1 MVDGWRSKIGAQ
13 TDLAKW
19 FFGPEGKPDDAYKAK
34 VKPRFVRWVIDLC
47 ERPFDQDWLDYQ
59 NEIGLR
65 HTPARKNVTDH
76 AATPSV
82 VPLRY
87 LIAFAAEVIVSA
99 RDVLARASVPPDEVD
114 RLHAA
119 WTKAVLLSVA
129 LWSRAYSQK
138 DLW

>member
-1 MVDGWRSKIGAQ
+1 MKMYRK
-13 TDLAKW
+13 T
-19 FFGPEGKPDDAYKAK
+19 DDAYKAE

-87 LIAFAAEVIVSA
+87 LIAFAAGVIVSA
-99 RDVLARASVPPDEVD
+99 RDVLARANVPPDEVD
-114 RLHAA
+114 RLRAA

-129 LWSRAYSQK
+129 LWSRPYSQK

>member
-1 MVDGWRSKIGAQ
+1 MISEVQRD
-13 TDLAKW
+13 
-19 FFGPEGKPDDAYKAK
+19 ENVHKPDDAYKAK
-34 VKPRFVRWVIDLC
+34 VKLRFVRWVIDLC

-99 RDVLARASVPPDEVD
+99 RDVLARANVPPDEVD